1 MAEYKC
7 KCGKT
12 KKILKATIAY
22 IKGEWETKQALCKC
36 GKYMNCKTEKGMP
49 NLIRT
54 EDSLRKNNGQ
64 RKKKNSY

>member
-22 IKGEWETKQALCKC
+22 IKGEYEFYRYTWETKEALCKC
-36 GKYMNCKTEKGMP
+36 GKYMDCKTEKGMP

-54 EDSLRKNNGQ
+54 EDTLRKNNG
-64 RKKKNSY
+64 